1 MFTHLSQHKNA
12 KVFLGLRPRI
22 GERLCLFYGL
32 ILFPFAGLFS
42 QSRSFEHFSV
52 DNFPHGSVTALCQ
65 DQQGFLWIGTSD
77 GLGRYDGTEL
87 IEYRYLP
94 RDTHSISSNYV
105 QVLHETRDG
114 NLWVG
119 TRQGL
124 SVYNPEKDQFERIR
138 ANINRDE
145 KQADIVLA
153 IHEDSQG
160 FIWYGTY
167 HGLFRLDPLTKQ
179 REQVLPNE
187 KYAAQ
192 ITSPVVWKIHED
204 RQGRIWVG
212 SGMGLLVAKHDDSL
226 QFAVYA
232 NLLEDKLR
240 QVWSIVEQAN
250 GTIWLGTNNGVYQ
263 VVEGSGGLWFNRYFE
278 KQLSDN
284 FIQNLRVEGDSL
296 LWVGTWKGGLHEIDL
311 QTHQVFNYQQS
322 VNDKSSISLNKIRTV
337 QRDRSDLL
345 WVGTAGGLDKTS
357 DRLEKFSVH
366 QHQANNPN
374 SLSHNIIKSIHKD
387 QQGNL
392 WVGTYKGLNF
402 LAAADLKKGHFHFR
416 NFFHDP
422 TNPQSISAN
431 NIFGFEEDSQGLL
444 WIATHKGLNYVDLA
458 TFEKAP
464 IFHRLNTDDGLPS
477 NYIYEVKEIQ
487 NGEYWIGTAT
497 KMAKMYFNVD
507 RRDDIRFNWYDR
519 EQEKEGAIVNSMVY
533 TFTKDRHEKWWMGTF
548 DGIGQHYTRE
558 GSDFFSNYQH
568 QSKDAQ
574 SLSDNSIRCFFHDS
588 QGRTWIGTR
597 AGLNLIQQDNPDDQ
611 ARFISFGMEAGFTND
626 VINFVAEDSQQQL
639 WVGTQEGLVHFD
651 PTAAL
656 AGQKGVKRVYAKH
669 DGLASANT
677 VFRASFQDEDGT
689 IYFGTANGLHIFHPD
704 ALPTNATVPP
714 LAFTKLEVLN
724 QLIHPAEQAGILKK
738 SIHLAESISLNHRQ
752 NIFSLSFSA
761 LEYTAP
767 EENRYRYR
775 LLGFTDK
782 WVETSTPSVTYT
794 NLSPGTYHLQ
804 VMACNNDGLWN
815 PEPIELAIQVKPPF
829 WRTNWAYLIYG
840 ALFTGLI
847 YLIIRQRVKVRTK
860 MLAQT
865 LAIQQARHEERELLR
880 QKNAADF
887 HDELGHRLTKIS
899 LFLALAEQESTPSE
913 IGKTYLKKIKSQAE
927 GLSSGMRDLIWTLD
941 PQQDN
946 FLQTLIRLRDFGDKL
961 FEHSSVHF
969 QLEGKLTDL
978 EKIQLKSDDRKNLLL
993 LFKEAMHN
1001 CLKYA
1006 QAEQAQ
1012 LIVQREKTGYAL
1024 EFRDNGQGIDPAN
1037 KGLGYGLKN
1046 METRAKK
1053 LGSQLIITSELGKG
1067 TSIRLGNIPHMG

>member
-1 MFTHLSQHKNA
+1 MFIHLLQHKNV

-22 GERLCLFYGL
+22 GERFFLFYCL
-32 ILFPFAGLFS
+32 AIFQLTGLFG
-42 QSRSFEHFSV
+42 QTRSFEHFSV
-52 DNFPHGSVTALCQ
+52 DNFPHGSITAFCQ
-65 DQQGFLWIGTSD
+65 DQLGFLWIGTSD
-77 GLGRYDGTEL
+77 GLGRYDGTQL

-94 RDTHSISSNYV
+94 RDTHSISNNYI
-105 QVLHETRDG
+105 QALHEAKDG
-114 NLWVG
+114 SLWVG

-124 SVYNPEKDQFERIR
+124 SVYRPEKDQFERIR
-138 ANINRDE
+138 ANINRDK

-167 HGLFRLDPLTKQ
+167 HGLFRLDPRTLY

-212 SGMGLLVAKHDDSL
+212 SGMGLLVSKPDDKL
-226 QFAVYA
+226 QFDIYA

-250 GTIWLGTNNGVYQ
+250 GTLWLGTNNGVYQ
-263 VVEGSGGLWFNRYFE
+263 AVEGTGGFWFNRYFE
-278 KQLSDN
+278 TQLSDN

-311 QTHQVFNYQQS
+311 RTHKLIHYQHS
-322 VNDKSSISLNKIRTV
+322 DNDKSSISLNKITTV
-337 QRDRSDLL
+337 ERDRSGLL
-345 WVGTAGGLDKTS
+345 WVGTVGGLDKTS
-357 DRLEKFSVH
+357 DKQEKFTIH
-366 QHQANNPN
+366 QHEANNAN
-374 SLSHNIIKSIHKD
+374 SLSNDIIKSVHKD
-387 QQGNL
+387 QEGNL
-392 WVGTYKGLNF
+392 WVGTYNGLNF
-402 LAAADLKKGHFHFR
+402 LAAEDLKKGNFHFK
-416 NFFHDP
+416 NFHHDP
-422 TNPQSISAN
+422 GNPQSISAN
-431 NIFGFEEDSQGLL
+431 NIFGLAEDSQGLL
-444 WIATHKGLNYVDLA
+444 WIATHNGLNYVELS
-458 TFEKAP
+458 TFAQAP
-464 IFHRLNTDDGLPS
+464 IFHHLSINDGLPS

-507 RRDDIRFNWYDR
+507 HREDIRFNWYDR

-533 TFTKDRHEKWWMGTF
+533 TFTKDRHQKWWMGTF

-558 GSDFFSNYQH
+558 GNDFFTNYQH
-568 QSKDAQ
+568 QSSNNE
-574 SLSDNSIRCFFHDS
+574 SLSNNSIRCFFHDS
-588 QGRTWIGTR
+588 QDRTWIGTR
-597 AGLNLIQQDNPDDQ
+597 AGLNLVQQDNLDER
-611 ARFISFGMEAGFTND
+611 ARFISFGVEAGFTND
-626 VINFVAEDSQQQL
+626 VINFVVEDAQQQL

-651 PTAAL
+651 PAAAL
-656 AGQKGVKRVYAKH
+656 AGQDGVNRVYGMN

-677 VFRASFQDEDGT
+677 VFRAAFQDEDGT
-689 IYFGTANGLHIFHPD
+689 IYFGTAKGLHVFHP
-704 ALPTNATVPP
+704 AVLPTNTTIPP
-714 LAFTKLEVLN
+714 LVFTKLEVLN
-724 QLIHPAEQAGILKK
+724 EPIHPAKSGGIMEK
-738 SIHLAESISLNHRQ
+738 SIHLTESITLNHRQ
-752 NIFSLSFSA
+752 NVFSIGFSA

-767 EENRYRYR
+767 EQNRYRYR

-782 WVETSTPSVTYT
+782 WVETRIPSVTYT
-794 NLSPGTYHLQ
+794 NLSAGTYHLQ
-804 VMACNNDGLWN
+804 VMASNNDGLWN
-815 PEPIELAIQVKPPF
+815 PEPIELTIRVNPPF
-829 WRTNWAYLIYG
+829 WRTTWAYLIYG
-840 ALFTGLI
+840 ALFIGLI
-847 YLIIRQRVKVRTK
+847 YLIIRQRVNARTK

-978 EKIQLKSDDRKNLLL
+978 EKVQLKPDDRKNLLL

-1012 LIVQREKTGYAL
+1012 LIIQREPKGFSL
-1024 EFRDNGQGIDPAN
+1024 EFRDDGQGIDHAN

-1053 LGSQLIITSELGKG
+1053 LGSQLIITSEVGKG
-1067 TSIRLGNIPHMG
+1067 TSIRLDHIPHMG